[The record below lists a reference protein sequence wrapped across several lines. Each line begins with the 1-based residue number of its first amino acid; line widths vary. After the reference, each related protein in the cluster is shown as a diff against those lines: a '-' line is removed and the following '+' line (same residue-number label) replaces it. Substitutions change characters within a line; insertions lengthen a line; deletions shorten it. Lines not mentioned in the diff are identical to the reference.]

1 MPFFLTFLDHRL
13 VQEAHSR
20 LVHGLQI
27 GQGSGKGARRLV
39 SCRFPSPCC
48 LLRPTRTS
56 RRLLRP
62 RAGPGFTHAPAFAT
76 ELEPWEPRRAVQR
89 GNFEPQAIP
98 PPLFAPGTGC
108 PSRPELG
115 IDALHCPAERD
126 KVVHSAP
133 VHLLGEGSP
142 PPRPQAHGLRARPPE
157 RPGSVQL
164 RTWGASSV
172 GWEKSRTDFC
182 TDHSLPPAR
191 S

>member
-1 MPFFLTFLDHRL
+1 MCQGVHHLAQFCPGRGMPFFLTFLDHRL

-56 RRLLRP
+56 RHLRRP
-62 RAGPGFTHAPAFAT
+62 RAGPGFTRAPAFAT

-126 KVVHSAP
+126 KVVQPLSIYSAKGRRHP
-133 VHLLGEGSP
+133 DPRLTDSEPGHLKGQAASNSGRGAH
-142 PPRPQAHGLRARPPE
+142 PR
-157 RPGSVQL
+157 
-164 RTWGASSV
+164 
-172 GWEKSRTDFC
+172 
-182 TDHSLPPAR
+182 
-191 S
+191 